1 MEVFWIVSGM
11 ANDDGDETMGTIYI
25 NINIYIYI
33 YIKKKISLFLPLLSS
48 LFSHSSINIK
58 NLKQNLFLLEIYNSS
73 I

>member
-33 YIKKKISLFLPLLSS
+33 KKKISLFLPLLSS
-48 LFSHSSINIK
+48 LFSPSSINIK